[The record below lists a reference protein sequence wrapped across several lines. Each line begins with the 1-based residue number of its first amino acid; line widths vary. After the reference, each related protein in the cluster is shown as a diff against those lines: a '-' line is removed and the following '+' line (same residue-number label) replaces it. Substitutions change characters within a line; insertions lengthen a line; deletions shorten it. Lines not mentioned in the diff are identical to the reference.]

1 MVYVVTPTRDSNW
14 IATKC
19 LSRLGAASVDN
30 PPSAEDMQLAL
41 DQLDA
46 TLQDLMK
53 RGLCYLAD
61 LDKCDAP
68 LATWLAERVA
78 IELKPDFG
86 NNTPDGQSALKPLAL
101 VELAI
106 RRLSADV
113 PSYGPQ
119 TVSFY

>member
-1 MVYVVTPTRDSNW
+1 
-14 IATKC
+14 
-19 LSRLGAASVDN
+19 VDN

-53 RGLCYLAD
+53 RGICYLAD
-61 LDKCDAP
+61 LDQCDAS

-106 RRLSADV
+106 RRLSADQ